1 MSLRTVMKLS
11 ADWHEAVANNLD
23 GPQYSFPKP
32 WLPATRLNGYE
43 IVPIANGADLY
54 REGAAMRHCVGS
66 YGSLV
71 TRGDCYIYSVR
82 EDGKRV
88 ATAEIIRADG
98 RIRPSPKGDRRSN
111 AALAPRDSSRHERV
125 MTRPPSAFRQSDL
138 TKAVKAVIAAGLHVA
153 GVKVNAQG
161 DIEVVT
167 GEEKTQGPSTAGENE
182 WDRI

>member
-1 MSLRTVMKLS
+1 
-11 ADWHEAVANNLD
+11 
-23 GPQYSFPKP
+23 
-32 WLPATRLNGYE
+32 
-43 IVPIANGADLY
+43 
-54 REGAAMRHCVGS
+54 
-66 YGSLV
+66 
-71 TRGDCYIYSVR
+71 
-82 EDGKRV
+82 
-88 ATAEIIRADG
+88 
-98 RIRPSPKGDRRSN
+98 
-111 AALAPRDSSRHERV
+111 